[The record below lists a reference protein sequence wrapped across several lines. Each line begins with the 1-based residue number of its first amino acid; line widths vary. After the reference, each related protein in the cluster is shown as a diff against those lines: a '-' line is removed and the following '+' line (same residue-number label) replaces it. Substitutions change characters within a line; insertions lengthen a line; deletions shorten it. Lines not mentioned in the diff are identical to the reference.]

1 MKRYMVTMTRSAETE
16 LAAIWIQAAD
26 RQSVTAAQ
34 AIIAAEL
41 AVDPSSKGVEVA
53 EGLRRLAVLPLLEL
67 FEVQELDQRVE
78 ITKVRRV
85 T

>member
-1 MKRYMVTMTRSAETE
+1 MTRSAESE

-26 RQSVTAAQ
+26 RRSVTAAQ
-34 AIIAAEL
+34 TLIDAEL

-53 EGLRRLAVLPLLEL
+53 EGLRRIMAPLLLEL
-67 FEVQELDQRVE
+67 FEVHEPDRLVE
-78 ITKVRRV
+78 INKVRRI